1 MKDMEFDL
9 TKPHCYYFNEIAKI
23 PHGSKNEKRLSDW
36 IVDFAKAHGLRY
48 VQDDMYN
55 VVIYKDATKGYE
67 DHPGVIVQAHID
79 MVCEKTP
86 ESTHNFETDPL
97 ELYVEGTH
105 LRAKGTTLGGDDCM
119 GAAYMLDILSD
130 EKLEHPYL
138 ECCFTTQEENGLFGA
153 MALKPE
159 YFKARRLI
167 NLDGAGEYRTYTTLA
182 GARNMTIRKKA
193 AQSPTDAPAYCLGVH
208 GLLGGRTGDD
218 IGKERANAGKLAARL
233 LLALERKDAAIRI
246 ADFVSANK
254 KAGIAA
260 DADVVFTT
268 RMAQSEMQAALEPIQ
283 AAIAE
288 EYEFSDPD
296 ITVTL
301 KAAQAEQAA
310 GETES
315 RELIELIRLLPFGVF
330 QRFLPLDGLPSFSA
344 NVGKIETV
352 EGAFE
357 IHYAAR
363 SPFESCMD
371 EAETTVSI
379 LCGRLNAE
387 IAAKNDYY
395 GYRYL
400 KDSPLRD
407 TMDRVFMAQYGK
419 PLLHVAAH
427 GGNECGAFKHM
438 FPDMD
443 IVTTGAIYAKH
454 HTPEEYLDLESFDR
468 SIRFLKTFLTAL

>member
-167 NLDGAGEYRTYTTLA
+167 NLDGAG
-182 GARNMTIRKKA
+182 
-193 AQSPTDAPAYCLGVH
+193 
-208 GLLGGRTGDD
+208 
-218 IGKERANAGKLAARL
+218 
-233 LLALERKDAAIRI
+233 
-246 ADFVSANK
+246 
-254 KAGIAA
+254 
-260 DADVVFTT
+260 
-268 RMAQSEMQAALEPIQ
+268 
-283 AAIAE
+283 
-288 EYEFSDPD
+288 
-296 ITVTL
+296 
-301 KAAQAEQAA
+301 
-310 GETES
+310 
-315 RELIELIRLLPFGVF
+315 
-330 QRFLPLDGLPSFSA
+330 
-344 NVGKIETV
+344 
-352 EGAFE
+352 
-357 IHYAAR
+357 
-363 SPFESCMD
+363 
-371 EAETTVSI
+371 
-379 LCGRLNAE
+379 
-387 IAAKNDYY
+387 
-395 GYRYL
+395 
-400 KDSPLRD
+400 
-407 TMDRVFMAQYGK
+407 
-419 PLLHVAAH
+419 
-427 GGNECGAFKHM
+427 
-438 FPDMD
+438 
-443 IVTTGAIYAKH
+443 
-454 HTPEEYLDLESFDR
+454 
-468 SIRFLKTFLTAL
+468 

>member
-218 IGKERANAGKLAARL
+218 IGKERANAGKLAIFMNSDKNHKGL
-233 LLALERKDAAIRI
+233 
-246 ADFVSANK
+246 
-254 KAGIAA
+254 
-260 DADVVFTT
+260 VV
-268 RMAQSEMQAALEPIQ
+268 
-283 AAIAE
+283 
-288 EYEFSDPD
+288 
-296 ITVTL
+296 
-301 KAAQAEQAA
+301 K
-310 GETES
+310 
-315 RELIELIRLLPFGVF
+315 
-330 QRFLPLDGLPSFSA
+330 
-344 NVGKIETV
+344 
-352 EGAFE
+352 
-357 IHYAAR
+357 
-363 SPFESCMD
+363 
-371 EAETTVSI
+371 
-379 LCGRLNAE
+379 
-387 IAAKNDYY
+387 
-395 GYRYL
+395 
-400 KDSPLRD
+400 
-407 TMDRVFMAQYGK
+407 
-419 PLLHVAAH
+419 
-427 GGNECGAFKHM
+427 
-438 FPDMD
+438 
-443 IVTTGAIYAKH
+443 
-454 HTPEEYLDLESFDR
+454 
-468 SIRFLKTFLTAL
+468 

>member
-55 VVIYKDATKGYE
+55 VVIYKEATKGYE

-79 MVCEKTP
+79 LVCEKTP

-288 EYEFSDPD
+288 EYEFSDRISP
-296 ITVTL
+296 
-301 KAAQAEQAA
+301 
-310 GETES
+310 S
-315 RELIELIRLLPFGVF
+315 R
-330 QRFLPLDGLPSFSA
+330 
-344 NVGKIETV
+344 
-352 EGAFE
+352 
-357 IHYAAR
+357 
-363 SPFESCMD
+363 
-371 EAETTVSI
+371 
-379 LCGRLNAE
+379 
-387 IAAKNDYY
+387 
-395 GYRYL
+395 
-400 KDSPLRD
+400 
-407 TMDRVFMAQYGK
+407 
-419 PLLHVAAH
+419 
-427 GGNECGAFKHM
+427 
-438 FPDMD
+438 
-443 IVTTGAIYAKH
+443 
-454 HTPEEYLDLESFDR
+454 
-468 SIRFLKTFLTAL
+468 